1 MTISPGSRS
10 PGSTSSS
17 PGSTAAAAAGG
28 NSNGLPLPV
37 ASLMVVGLNDPTLLA
52 DVPCHPSCSSQDCGL
67 LVRFVFCGNP
77 GSTRTSCLDDN
88 DESSSGSTD
97 SDSSFDS
104 DSNDDENDDD
114 TEEAAA
120 AAVAAASAVVS
131 V

>member
-10 PGSTSSS
+10 PGSTGS
-17 PGSTAAAAAGG
+17 P
-28 NSNGLPLPV
+28 NGLPLPV

-104 DSNDDENDDD
+104 DSNDDEDWEDIH
-114 TEEAAA
+114 EA
-120 AAVAAASAVVS
+120 
-131 V
+131 